1 MGGSEPDILKHL
13 VPGSIVAQHATKT
26 CKLAAQ
32 DCGLCAVQ
40 KAWKSSRK
48 PWLRMALVDGAARFG
63 CSMCAKSVTDSSP
76 WAKFEQEPSTVLRKH
91 NLDRHEKSRAH
102 QMASASEVIGAPP
115 VDAFKDCLQGLMQG
129 QSARQGGVSSD
140 KKTRMRYALSEAI
153 ISRNRKLISDAE
165 TLSLMRDERKG
176 KLLVRFRAVCQ
187 DLTTVSGVLGFQEV
201 AGSAESIALATGDLE
216 RGRRT
221 FADARGEVS
230 FRNIKVIGRD
240 VAHASTRLLKRPF
253 QACQP
258 LKSIMTEWIHGS
270 EGFAQKVH
278 HSPVLIQWWA
288 KAVHNDDSDLTGDQC
303 TSMSAAKHRFSSYF
317 NPLSRIVRN
326 MQSAFQICG
335 RVQSMRGAEAVWA
348 TKLCRNFNGFKAVLL
363 AMVADAAAIS
373 NDYTRDCDREDTDIA
388 QLNTRANHF
397 VSSARSLFVE
407 RKVLTLPTFTK
418 EFLNRERPVTIV
430 QDGLAQEIVVNQ
442 SDLNRAFKEWVSLA
456 EEVVAHEFPHW
467 HLLSSFQVFHLSD
480 SGSQAAENSERNL
493 ERMAQAFQ
501 VCPAKVKQQYAR
513 LMPIATA
520 LKKQSGM
527 SNREAWKEAMQ
538 RTGHYASRYEAT
550 DFKVLLA
557 VYQCWTASSSG
568 VEQLSSKLKRSPVE
582 LSNAKAERDRR
593 TAIVMGDGH
602 SSVAK
607 AEIISDARKI
617 YASLSQSGGV
627 SRLRTLPRFDTGK
640 KGGQKKGS
648 FAAWNRARKKAVQ
661 QAVQDSRQ
669 TPPRKPSA
677 LQTESSQKECDYQR
691 QQALKRKAEALQDGL
706 LLADEITLE
715 VRAEAERVAKAS
727 RQQDRLRAKQR
738 QEYESGTQL
747 DLWHAKL
754 VVVKNFTE
762 VERNVQVMAALTGS
776 ALISADVLL
785 GHGGVKL
792 VYHPGH
798 KIEAAVFA
806 TNTFKTEEPG
816 MTALLREA
824 CARG

>member
-1 MGGSEPDILKHL
+1 MSE
-13 VPGSIVAQHATKT
+13 
-26 CKLAAQ
+26 
-32 DCGLCAVQ
+32 
-40 KAWKSSRK
+40 
-48 PWLRMALVDGAARFG
+48 
-63 CSMCAKSVTDSSP
+63 
-76 WAKFEQEPSTVLRKH
+76 
-91 NLDRHEKSRAH
+91 
-102 QMASASEVIGAPP
+102 SES
-115 VDAFKDCLQGLMQG
+115 CLWQ
-129 QSARQGGVSSD
+129 
-140 KKTRMRYALSEAI
+140 
-153 ISRNRKLISDAE
+153 
-165 TLSLMRDERKG
+165 
-176 KLLVRFRAVCQ
+176 
-187 DLTTVSGVLGFQEV
+187 
-201 AGSAESIALATGDLE
+201 
-216 RGRRT
+216 
-221 FADARGEVS
+221 
-230 FRNIKVIGRD
+230 
-240 VAHASTRLLKRPF
+240 
-253 QACQP
+253 
-258 LKSIMTEWIHGS
+258 
-270 EGFAQKVH
+270 
-278 HSPVLIQWWA
+278 
-288 KAVHNDDSDLTGDQC
+288 
-303 TSMSAAKHRFSSYF
+303 
-317 NPLSRIVRN
+317 
-326 MQSAFQICG
+326 
-335 RVQSMRGAEAVWA
+335 
-348 TKLCRNFNGFKAVLL
+348 
-363 AMVADAAAIS
+363 
-373 NDYTRDCDREDTDIA
+373 
-388 QLNTRANHF
+388 
-397 VSSARSLFVE
+397 
-407 RKVLTLPTFTK
+407 
-418 EFLNRERPVTIV
+418 
-430 QDGLAQEIVVNQ
+430 
-442 SDLNRAFKEWVSLA
+442 EWVSLA

-538 RTGHYASRYEAT
+538 RTGRYASRYEAT

-568 VEQLSSKLKRSPVE
+568 VEQLFSKLKRSPVE
-582 LSNAKAERDRR
+582 LSNAKAETDRR

-648 FAAWNRARKKAVQ
+648 FAAWNRARRKAVQ

-747 DLWHAKL
+747 VTIKRSHEWACQNLSGPARCCPSL
-754 VVVKNFTE
+754 GTQQQAVA
-762 VERNVQVMAALTGS
+762 RALHK
-776 ALISADVLL
+776 
-785 GHGGVKL
+785 HGVTSCTKD
-792 VYHPGH
+792 
-798 KIEAAVFA
+798 
-806 TNTFKTEEPG
+806 
-816 MTALLREA
+816 M
-824 CARG
+824 

>member
-1 MGGSEPDILKHL
+1 MIVKFMNKIQCHDKRSSVSPAAPAMGGSEPDILKHL
-13 VPGSIVAQHATKT
+13 VPGSVVAQHATKT

-102 QMASASEVIGAPP
+102 QMAAASEVIGAPP
-115 VDAFKDCLQGLMQG
+115 VDAFKDCLQGLTQG
-129 QSARQGGVSSD
+129 QSARQGSVSSD

-201 AGSAESIALATGDLE
+201 AGSALSIALATGEIITRFCQPFREPPRGSKVQEHPMDQDLLQKMKDKVTIVVNDAAPAELLAGDLE

-270 EGFAQKVH
+270 ESFAQKVH

-442 SDLNRAFKEWVSLA
+442 CDLNRAFKVMEDYIKIIVCFHDSNDFLRVSEFQCLSLK
-456 EEVVAHEFPHW
+456 VVF
-467 HLLSSFQVFHLSD
+467 
-480 SGSQAAENSERNL
+480 GRNGF
-493 ERMAQAFQ
+493 RW
-501 VCPAKVKQQYAR
+501 
-513 LMPIATA
+513 
-520 LKKQSGM
+520 LKK
-527 SNREAWKEAMQ
+527 WW
-538 RTGHYASRYEAT
+538 RTNFLIGIYCRH
-550 DFKVLLA
+550 FK
-557 VYQCWTASSSG
+557 
-568 VEQLSSKLKRSPVE
+568 
-582 LSNAKAERDRR
+582 
-593 TAIVMGDGH
+593 
-602 SSVAK
+602 
-607 AEIISDARKI
+607 
-617 YASLSQSGGV
+617 
-627 SRLRTLPRFDTGK
+627 
-640 KGGQKKGS
+640 S
-648 FAAWNRARKKAVQ
+648 FTCQ
-661 QAVQDSRQ
+661 
-669 TPPRKPSA
+669 
-677 LQTESSQKECDYQR
+677 
-691 QQALKRKAEALQDGL
+691 
-706 LLADEITLE
+706 TLE
-715 VRAEAERVAKAS
+715 VKRPR
-727 RQQDRLRAKQR
+727 
-738 QEYESGTQL
+738 T
-747 DLWHAKL
+747 
-754 VVVKNFTE
+754 VKGIWSEWPKPF
-762 VERNVQVMAALTGS
+762 R
-776 ALISADVLL
+776 
-785 GHGGVKL
+785 
-792 VYHPGH
+792 
-798 KIEAAVFA
+798 FA
-806 TNTFKTEEPG
+806 QP
-816 MTALLREA
+816 R
-824 CARG
+824 